1 MKTKKINE
9 ESDLTLLTEYNKYTG
24 IKFSIGST
32 LWMTFMLVLFYTG
45 YARWL
50 FWVLI
55 SLVSIV
61 ILIDSFDKVL
71 PVKAVIRKE
80 LIERGY
86 TLW

>member
-1 MKTKKINE
+1 MKIKNISE
-9 ESDLTLLTEYNKYTG
+9 ESDLTLLKEYTKHTSVNV
-24 IKFSIGST
+24 SIGGVMY
-32 LWMTFMLVLFYTG
+32 LTFMIALFYIG

-55 SLVSIV
+55 SLQGIV
-61 ILIDSFDKVL
+61 VLINSFDKVL